1 MDMEEII
8 ETTPEET
15 TTEAEETAPV
25 ETSPEEA
32 SEETLSSETESEAA
46 ETVPAETTPEETS
59 EESPEETE
67 SLEGEV
73 IPFYTYMES
82 DETEETAVA
91 DTAAIV
97 QAINQQTEII
107 HNGFVGLGIGVGLIA
122 GIVFVQG
129 FRLRRV

>member
-8 ETTPEET
+8 ETAPEET
-15 TTEAEETAPV
+15 TVESSETEPED
-25 ETSPEEA
+25 TSQEEA
-32 SEETLSSETESEAA
+32 SGETLSSETESEAA
-46 ETVPAETTPEETS
+46 ETAPVETTPEETS
-59 EESPEETE
+59 EESSEETE

-82 DETEETAVA
+82 DGTEESAVA

-107 HNGFVGLGIGVGLIA
+107 HNGFVGLGIGVGLIV

-129 FRLRRV
+129 FRLGRV